1 MDAQPTIFQNVDELI
16 RAIQELQPI
25 RKQAEADFAKIFPQI
40 KERLSL
46 GVSQKAIREALSSK
60 GFKLHAQKFKRLLEA
75 EELRQN
81 QGSGSDLKYS
91 LTDQGGKR

>member
-1 MDAQPTIFQNVDELI
+1 MDARTPISSNVDELI
-16 RAIQELQPI
+16 QVIQELQPI
-25 RKQAEADFAKIFPQI
+25 RKQAEADFAKLFPKI

-75 EELRQN
+75 EELHQN
-81 QGSGSDLKYS
+81 QVRGSDIKHS

>member
-1 MDAQPTIFQNVDELI
+1 MDVRTPISSNVDELI
-16 RAIQELQPI
+16 QVIQELQPI
-25 RKQAEADFAKIFPQI
+25 RKQAEADFAKLFPKI

-46 GVSQKAIREALSSK
+46 GVSQKAIREALFSK
-60 GFKLHAQKFKRLLEA
+60 GLKLHAQDFKGLLEA

-81 QGSGSDLKYS
+81 QGRGSDLKYL

>member
-1 MDAQPTIFQNVDELI
+1 MDVRIPVSSNVDELI
-16 RAIQELQPI
+16 QAIQELQPV

-40 KERLSL
+40 VERLRL
-46 GVSQKAIREALSSK
+46 GVSRKAIREALSSK

-81 QGSGSDLKYS
+81 QGRGTDVKHS
-91 LTDQGGKR
+91 LTDQGSKR